1 MWANR
6 STAPLNC
13 VYFGY
18 AVGALFSIVIVR
30 SFRSN
35 DPLID
40 NSNSIIIVKEG
51 HFQSELVGP
60 YTIASIF
67 CLISSI
73 GFGIIA
79 YKQHKINKL
88 EVRKIRVYQSVAKEE
103 INLQS
108 KSKRV
113 FNKGIFWKTC
123 SPTTCGQG
131 YFTYGFILISLLFK
145 FIFSYSKNDIKNFV
159 NPCTIPP
166 ERINSFFIQSKN

>member
-18 AVGALFSIVIVR
+18 AVGALFSIFIVR
-30 SFRSN
+30 AFRQN
-35 DPLID
+35 DSLID
-40 NSNSIIIVKEG
+40 NFNSTIILREG

-60 YTIASIF
+60 YRIASIF

-73 GFGIIA
+73 GFCIIA
-79 YKQHKINKL
+79 YKQHQIKKS
-88 EVRKIRVYQSVAKEE
+88 EVRKLHVYQSVLKEE

-123 SPTTCGQG
+123 SPTTCGEG
-131 YFTYGFILISLLFK
+131 YFTYGFILISLLLLYNFFFGK
-145 FIFSYSKNDIKNFV
+145 YFTFLLRNFV
-159 NPCTIPP
+159 K
-166 ERINSFFIQSKN
+166 EKKKFFYSFRWN